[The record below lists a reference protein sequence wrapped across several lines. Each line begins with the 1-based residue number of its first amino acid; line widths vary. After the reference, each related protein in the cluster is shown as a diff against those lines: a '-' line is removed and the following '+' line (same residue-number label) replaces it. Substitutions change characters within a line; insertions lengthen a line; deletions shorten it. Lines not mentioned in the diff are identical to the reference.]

1 MEPLI
6 KCEHV
11 DLGYENQDAVIN
23 VNMEVCPGDYL
34 CIVGENGSG
43 KSTLIK
49 VLFGLLKP
57 SGGKLTVAEELK
69 TTGIG
74 YLPQQTAAQKDFPAS
89 VREVVLS
96 GCLSR
101 RGRRPFYSKTE
112 KDIASA
118 NMEKLGITQLANQCY
133 RELSGGQ
140 QQRVLIARALCA
152 TRELLI
158 LDEPITGLDPMAI
171 QDFYSMIRKLNR
183 EDKVAIIMV
192 SHDLRNAVEEANKI
206 LHLQKQVLFY
216 GPAHDYMNSKA
227 AGHFFHEK
235 EQGECLPTAAFHMAK
250 NVDGLENN
258 EQKGSCGHTHAHS
271 SQKIEGGNTHER
283 A

>member
-49 VLFGLLKP
+49 GLLGLLKP

-101 RGRRPFYSKTE
+101 RGRRPFYSTTE

-235 EQGECLPTAAFHMAK
+235 EQGECLPTAACHMAK

-258 EQKGSCGHTHAHS
+258 EQKCSCGHTHAHS

>member
-6 KCEHV
+6 RCEHM
-11 DLGYENQDAVIN
+11 DLGYENQDAVVD

-43 KSTLIK
+43 KSTLMK
-49 VLFGLLKP
+49 GLLGLLKP
-57 SGGKLTVAEELK
+57 SAGVLTVSEELK

-101 RGRRPFYSKTE
+101 RGRRPFYSRTE
-112 KDIASA
+112 KRIAA
-118 NMEKLGITQLANQCY
+118 ENMERLGITPLAKHCY

-152 TRELLI
+152 TTKLLL

-171 QDFYSMIRKLNR
+171 QDFYAMLRKLNR
-183 EDKVAIIMV
+183 DDGVAILMV

-216 GPAHDYMNSKA
+216 GPAHDYMNSRA

-235 EQGECLPTAAFHMAK
+235 EQGQCVPTAACHMARQK
-250 NVDGLENN
+250 DENEN
-258 EQKGSCGHTHAHS
+258 SPLKEEYGCKGGCCHDHT
-271 SQKIEGGNTHER
+271 K
-283 A
+283 

>member
-1 MEPLI
+1 
-6 KCEHV
+6 
-11 DLGYENQDAVIN
+11 
-23 VNMEVCPGDYL
+23 MEVCPGDYL

-49 VLFGLLKP
+49 GLLGLLKP
-57 SGGKLTVAEELK
+57 SGGKLTVAEGLK

-112 KDIASA
+112 KDIAAA
-118 NMEKLGITQLANQCY
+118 NMEKLGITQLAGQCY

-235 EQGECLPTAAFHMAK
+235 EQGECLPTAACHMAK
-250 NVDGLENN
+250 NGDGLENN
-258 EQKGSCGHTHAHS
+258 EQKCSCGHTHAHS
-271 SQKIEGGNTHER
+271 HQKIEGGNTHER

>member
-49 VLFGLLKP
+49 GLLGLLKP

-235 EQGECLPTAAFHMAK
+235 EQGECLPTAACHMAK

-258 EQKGSCGHTHAHS
+258 EQKCSCGHTHAHS
-271 SQKIEGGNTHER
+271 SQNI
-283 A
+283 

>member
-49 VLFGLLKP
+49 GLLGLLKP

-101 RGRRPFYSKTE
+101 RGRRPFYLKQKRT
-112 KDIASA
+112 
-118 NMEKLGITQLANQCY
+118 
-133 RELSGGQ
+133 
-140 QQRVLIARALCA
+140 
-152 TRELLI
+152 
-158 LDEPITGLDPMAI
+158 
-171 QDFYSMIRKLNR
+171 
-183 EDKVAIIMV
+183 
-192 SHDLRNAVEEANKI
+192 
-206 LHLQKQVLFY
+206 LHLPIWKNWVLPSWRTSATGSY
-216 GPAHDYMNSKA
+216 PADSSR
-227 AGHFFHEK
+227 
-235 EQGECLPTAAFHMAK
+235 EC
-250 NVDGLENN
+250 
-258 EQKGSCGHTHAHS
+258 
-271 SQKIEGGNTHER
+271 
-283 A
+283 

>member
-6 KCEHV
+6 RCEHM
-11 DLGYENQDAVIN
+11 DLGYENQDAVVD

-43 KSTLIK
+43 KSTLMK
-49 VLFGLLKP
+49 GLLGLLKP
-57 SGGKLTVAEELK
+57 SAGVLTVSEELK

-101 RGRRPFYSKTE
+101 RGRRPFYSRTE
-112 KDIASA
+112 KRIAA
-118 NMEKLGITQLANQCY
+118 ENMERLGITPLAKHCY

-152 TRELLI
+152 TTKLLL

-171 QDFYSMIRKLNR
+171 QDFYAMLRKLNR
-183 EDKVAIIMV
+183 EDGVAILMV
-192 SHDLRNAVEEANKI
+192 SHDLRNSVEEANKI

-216 GPAHDYMNSKA
+216 GPAHDYMNSRA

-235 EQGECLPTAAFHMAK
+235 EQGQCVPTAACHMARQK
-250 NVDGLENN
+250 DENENSPLKEEDGC
-258 EQKGSCGHTHAHS
+258 KGGCCHDHT
-271 SQKIEGGNTHER
+271 K
-283 A
+283 